1 MQYLPKSSI
10 SAVRRFNR
18 FYTRRIG
25 ALQPHYLGGP
35 YSLPQARVLYE
46 LGQRAECTA
55 SELGADLDLDLG
67 YLRRLVQDLKRR
79 GLVQGEAAK
88 EDARRVRLT
97 LTARGR
103 KAYQQLDQRS
113 RDEVGAMLS
122 KLAAPEQVRLVGA
135 LDAHYLGSPFPLPQ
149 ARVLYE
155 LGERGESTASEL
167 GADLDLDAGY
177 LSRLLQ
183 GLRRQGLVQ
192 GQASRDDARRVRLSL
207 TAKGRKA
214 YQQLDARSRDE
225 VAGMLGKLAAPEQAR
240 LADALQTVES
250 LLKKETSQAPGIS
263 LRAHRPGDMG
273 WVVHRHGALY
283 FQEYGWD
290 ERFEAL
296 VAGIAAAFV
305 NELDRKR
312 ERCWIAEMGG
322 EPVGCVFLVK
332 QTKTLAK
339 LRLLIVEPKA
349 RGSGL
354 GRRLV
359 EECIAFA
366 RAKGYSK
373 LVLWTQSNL
382 VAARHLYKSTGFKL
396 VNTQRHQDFG
406 IKLTGEY
413 WELVL

>member
-1 MQYLPKSSI
+1 MQYLPKSSNSRTRI

-67 YLRRLVQDLKRR
+67 YLSRLVQDLKRR

-103 KAYQQLDQRS
+103 KAYQQLDARS

-135 LDAHYLGSPFPLPQ
+135 LQ
-149 ARVLYE
+149 AVEAVLE
-155 LGERGESTASEL
+155 KKKDSKPT
-167 GADLDLDAGY
+167 
-177 LSRLLQ
+177 
-183 GLRRQGLVQ
+183 LR
-192 GQASRDDARRVRLSL
+192 
-207 TAKGRKA
+207 
-214 YQQLDARSRDE
+214 
-225 VAGMLGKLAAPEQAR
+225 P
-240 LADALQTVES
+240 
-250 LLKKETSQAPGIS
+250 
-263 LRAHRPGDMG
+263 HRPGDMG
-273 WVVHRHGALY
+273 WVIGAHGRLY
-283 FQEYGWD
+283 AQEYGWD

-296 VAGIAAAFV
+296 VGEIAAGFIRHF
-305 NELDRKR
+305 DKGR
-312 ERCWIAEMGG
+312 ERCWIAELGG
-322 EPVGCVFLVK
+322 EPVGSALVVK
-332 QTKTLAK
+332 KSGTVAK

-349 RGSGL
+349 RGIGL

-366 RAKGYSK
+366 RARGYRK

-382 VAARHLYKSTGFKL
+382 AAARHIYKSSGFKL
-396 VNTQRHQDFG
+396 VSTQRHREFG